1 MSRKGK
7 TTWFYCRHTDVSDS
21 FPCHGLQVRENDL
34 EQVVFES
41 IKAHVLPILGVD
53 ISKDDLD
60 LRTVQQAEQEKKL
73 RALQESKRKLYE
85 RYALGEIDLDSY
97 KAEKEK
103 FDIALVGEKNT
114 HAIITARAKQAQGD
128 YEANLKH
135 RDLAKEIGSSTALT
149 KSLVD
154 TLINKVYVFR
164 DERIEIDYAVR
175 DFFENEA
182 AREMPSCGAE
192 G

>member
-1 MSRKGK
+1 M
-7 TTWFYCRHTDVSDS
+7 
-21 FPCHGLQVRENDL
+21 

-41 IKAHVLPILGVD
+41 IKAHVFPVLGVD

-73 RALQESKRKLYE
+73 RALQEGKRKLYE
-85 RYALGEIDLDSY
+85 RYALGKIDLDSY

-175 DFFENEA
+175 DFFENETA
-182 AREMPSCGAE
+182 QEMPSCGVE